1 MKVKLQARQFCDAV
15 KFSDDEFHEDRLAL
29 DALLGSIPWK
39 MVASLADKP
48 ITKDA
53 WDSIVDTRV
62 SLNHA

>member
-1 MKVKLQARQFCDAV
+1 MLSNSA
-15 KFSDDEFHEDRLAL
+15 LAL
-29 DALLGSIPWK
+29 DALLASIPWK